1 MPAMLVALL
10 YLESPRGGWM
20 AAELTRVLA
29 WGLLISGITYALAGL
44 SFQRAL
50 ARLEARVLERLAA
63 ADEEGSL
70 FSASFFRT
78 RLEQECRR
86 ASRYGLPLS
95 VVMIRFLKP
104 RGGDS
109 DEGWAR
115 TTNFL
120 VSTAAQVIRSE
131 DVAGYLG
138 RMRYGLVLPHTD
150 RAGAEVVL
158 RRLAGQL
165 APLQPGVGL
174 GIAVYRD
181 NGVGADELLAAA
193 ERDIARRVRG
203 VGVSRAWNE
212 QPQLA

>member
-1 MPAMLVALL
+1 MPAMLLALL
-10 YLESPRGGWM
+10 YLESPRGGWISTD
-20 AAELTRVLA
+20 LTRVLA
-29 WGLLISGITYALAGL
+29 WGLFIGGITYALAGL

-78 RLEQECRR
+78 RLEQESRR

-95 VVMIRFLKP
+95 VVVVRFLKP
-104 RGGDS
+104 RGGDT
-109 DEGWAR
+109 DDGWAR
-115 TTNFL
+115 TTNVL
-120 VSTAAQVIRSE
+120 VATAAQVIRSE

-138 RMRYGLVLPHTD
+138 RMRYGLILPHTD

-158 RRLAGQL
+158 QRLAGHL

-174 GIAVYRD
+174 GVAVYRD
-181 NGVGADELLAAA
+181 DGVAAEELIAAA

-203 VGVSRAWNE
+203 VGVPRAWNE